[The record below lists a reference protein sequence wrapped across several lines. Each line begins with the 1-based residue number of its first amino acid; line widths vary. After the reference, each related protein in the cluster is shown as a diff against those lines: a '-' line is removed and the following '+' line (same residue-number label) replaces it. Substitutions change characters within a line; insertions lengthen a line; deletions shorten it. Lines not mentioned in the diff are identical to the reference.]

1 MRESTA
7 EDLPAIRSLLTEAGL
22 PTTDVNSSP
31 GLRLWVA
38 EDGSA
43 LVGVIGL
50 EQYLS
55 AGLLRSLVVSPH
67 HRKRGLARRLVDT
80 VEGHAKAADL
90 KQLAL
95 LTETADRFFEAL
107 GYRLIDRQSVPE
119 DVRQSAEFRTLCPLS
134 ARCMAKV
141 IA

>member
-7 EDLPAIRSLLTEAGL
+7 VDLPAIRSLLTEAGL
-22 PTTDVNSSP
+22 PTADLDSSP
-31 GLRLWVA
+31 GLHLWVA
-38 EDGSA
+38 EDGGA

-50 EQYLS
+50 EQFRS
-55 AGLLRSLVVSPH
+55 AGLLRSLVVAPH

-80 VEGHAKAADL
+80 VEGQAKAADL

-95 LTETADRFFEAL
+95 LTETADRFFETL
-107 GYRLIDRQSVPE
+107 GYRLVDRQSVPE
-119 DVRQSAEFRTLCPLS
+119 VVRQSAEFRTLCPLS

>member
-7 EDLPAIRSLLTEAGL
+7 VDLPAIRSLLTEAGL
-22 PTTDVNSSP
+22 PAADLDSSP

-38 EDGSA
+38 EDRGA

-50 EQYLS
+50 EQFRS
-55 AGLLRSLVVSPH
+55 AGLLRSLVVAPH
-67 HRKRGLARRLVDT
+67 HRQRGLGRRLVDT
-80 VEGHAKAADL
+80 VERQAKAADL

-107 GYRLIDRQSVPE
+107 GYRLVDRQSVPE

-134 ARCMAKV
+134 AQCMAKI

>member
-7 EDLPAIRSLLTEAGL
+7 EDLPAIRSLLTEASL
-22 PTTDVNSSP
+22 PTADLESSP

-38 EDGSA
+38 EDGGA

-50 EQYLS
+50 EPFRG
-55 AGLLRSLVVSPH
+55 AGLLRSLVVAPH
-67 HRKRGLARRLVDT
+67 HRKRGLGRRLVDT
-80 VEGHAKAADL
+80 VEGHAKAAGL

-95 LTETADRFFEAL
+95 LTETADRFFEAF
-107 GYRLIDRQSVPE
+107 GYRLVDRHNVPDE
-119 DVRQSAEFRTLCPLS
+119 IRQSAEFRTLCPLS

>member
-80 VEGHAKAADL
+80 VKGHAKAADL